1 MSTSATPRTIVVVG
15 ASGNQGSGVVR
26 ALLNSKATRDML
38 WLVRGTTRDPN
49 SAKAKKFLADHQTTD
64 NRLTL
69 VAGNVYD
76 QASLQDAFVD
86 AYGVFAITSEYYP
99 GRLLMNREDMQ
110 HEVEAGYNIVLAA
123 EKCGIEHFVFSSLP
137 DMVKTTGGRFPNI
150 HHMNNKHTIEKFA
163 RERLNTLTCLIPG
176 FFYTNLM
183 RPQYCQRR
191 ADGVVRFLTPIPG
204 GQVMQWT
211 DPTYDMGFFAASP
224 EKTRGKTYHVLSP
237 PITADEMARTFTRV
251 TGQPAIHDPIS
262 AEEFAEF
269 AVPVVGP
276 AFKEDAKEMM
286 EWAAVMPADK
296 ICYGAFDTDQN
307 EAMKILGL
315 KATSF
320 EDWLHRRNWKG
331 PT

>member
-1 MSTSATPRTIVVVG
+1 MSTSAAPRTIVVVG

-26 ALLNSKATRDML
+26 ALLNSKATRDMI

-76 QASLQDAFVD
+76 QASLQDAFAD

-163 RERLNTLTCLIPG
+163 RERLNMLTCLIPG
-176 FFYTNLM
+176 WCSYE
-183 RPQYCQRR
+183 
-191 ADGVVRFLTPIPG
+191 II
-204 GQVMQWT
+204 
-211 DPTYDMGFFAASP
+211 AS
-224 EKTRGKTYHVLSP
+224 K
-237 PITADEMARTFTRV
+237 
-251 TGQPAIHDPIS
+251 AILC
-262 AEEFAEF
+262 AL
-269 AVPVVGP
+269 
-276 AFKEDAKEMM
+276 
-286 EWAAVMPADK
+286 
-296 ICYGAFDTDQN
+296 Y
-307 EAMKILGL
+307 
-315 KATSF
+315 
-320 EDWLHRRNWKG
+320 
-331 PT
+331 

>member
-1 MSTSATPRTIVVVG
+1 MSTSAAPRTIVVVG

-26 ALLNSKATRDML
+26 ALLNSKATRDLL
-38 WLVRGTTRDPN
+38 WLVRGTTRGPN

-76 QASLQDAFVD
+76 QASLQDTFAD

-99 GRLLMNREDMQ
+99 GRLLKNREDMQ

-137 DMVKTTGGRFPNI
+137 DM
-150 HHMNNKHTIEKFA
+150 
-163 RERLNTLTCLIPG
+163 
-176 FFYTNLM
+176 
-183 RPQYCQRR
+183 
-191 ADGVVRFLTPIPG
+191 
-204 GQVMQWT
+204 
-211 DPTYDMGFFAASP
+211 
-224 EKTRGKTYHVLSP
+224 
-237 PITADEMARTFTRV
+237 
-251 TGQPAIHDPIS
+251 PAIHDPIS

-320 EDWLHRRNWKG
+320 EDWLHRSNWKG